1 MIRDRMVSG
10 ESEGLQERT
19 GQQGVRVE
27 EGRTKPVLILL
38 GSRPLLGEARR
49 PSLKQTHRQLS
60 SLPI

>member
-49 PSLKQTHRQLS
+49 PSLKQ
-60 SLPI
+60 